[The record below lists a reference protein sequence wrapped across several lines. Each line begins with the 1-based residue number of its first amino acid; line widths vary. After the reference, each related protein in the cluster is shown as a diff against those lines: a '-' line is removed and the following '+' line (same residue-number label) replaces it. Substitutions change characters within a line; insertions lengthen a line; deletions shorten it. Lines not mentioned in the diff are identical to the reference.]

1 MPVAVSYEDILK
13 SEPLKNELLTP
24 IQILSH
30 VAEKLQS
37 AHKDPLYS
45 WKVVQDTYRDP
56 LCLA

>member
-30 VAEKLQS
+30 LAEKLQS
-37 AHKDPLYS
+37 AHKDS
-45 WKVVQDTYRDP
+45 